1 MSFAGSL
8 GTVLRGLNGTSDT
21 VRDYTHAS
29 RTFVSDN
36 YALLPKTKRWWH
48 IYFELTDEAKSLYK
62 IIQAETKPG
71 GNQRFSTLVEDV
83 TNTTR
88 PLSVLAKTVKLPG
101 IKMDT
106 KKHNHYNKQIISVNK
121 INYDDITIEFHDDA
135 AGYVRAFWDA
145 YYLYHIQDSRYRDY
159 SSISTK
165 GGQGLAIPDTWDYD
179 KKTSDTSP
187 QSLSLLSLYGNPAMN
202 NHHYGL
208 DTVNQTTGG
217 TGITG
222 YLDRVSPF
230 LRTIKIYHFTRPSG
244 SGTEKDYPHYTE
256 YTLVNPVITSWDQDT
271 LDYSSG
277 DPTVNSI
284 GISYETI
291 LYATGKLDSENNE
304 VASWEQTQK
313 TWYDNS
319 KSPLPNAQQRLIN
332 TGIDLIT
339 NPAQAAR
346 RLVTPQGAFN
356 AIRDV
361 ATWRGASI
369 PGINANFTGSGT
381 GAKILNA
388 ATNSAQQFYNVSPSS
403 INVPNAGGAI
413 SALRSLGNRL
423 KKPSK

>member
-48 IYFELTDEAKSLYK
+48 IYFELTPEAKALYEQ
-62 IIQAETKPG
+62 IQKETKPN
-71 GNQRFSTLVEDV
+71 GNHRYSLSTDDV
-83 TNTTR
+83 TQDTYF
-88 PLSVLAKTVKLPG
+88 LSVLAKTVKLPG

-106 KKHNHYNKQIISVNK
+106 KKHNHYNKQIISINK
-121 INYDDITIEFHDDA
+121 INYDDITVEFHDDA
-135 AGYVRAFWDA
+135 SGYVRAFWDA

-159 SSISTK
+159 GK
-165 GGQGLAIPDTWDYD
+165 VAGQGLPVPPETWGYD
-179 KKTSDTSP
+179 SVASANILN
-187 QSLSLLSLYGNPAMN
+187 SLTLYGNPALD

-208 DTVNQTTGG
+208 DTVNTDTGG
-217 TGITG
+217 TGING

-230 LRTIKIYHFTRPSG
+230 LRSIKIYHFNRPSG
-244 SGTEKDYPHYTE
+244 TGAEKDFPHYTE

-277 DPTVNSI
+277 DPAVNSM

-291 LYATGKLDSENNE
+291 LYATGKLDSDNAE
-304 VASWEQTQK
+304 VASWNQVQK

-319 KSPLPNAQQRLIN
+319 KSPLPNAQQRLVN

-346 RLVTPQGAFN
+346 RARRLATPQGAFN
-356 AIRDV
+356 AFRDV
-361 ATWRGASI
+361 VTWRGASI
-369 PGINANFTGSGT
+369 PGVNANFTGTGT

-388 ATNSAQQFYNVSPSS
+388 ATNSAQQYYNVSPSS
-403 INVPNAGGAI
+403 INVPNAGGAV

>member
-36 YALLPKTKRWWH
+36 YALLPKAKRWWH
-48 IYFELTDEAKSLYK
+48 VYFELTDEAKALYEQ
-62 IIQAETKPG
+62 IQRETNPG
-71 GNQRFSTLVEDV
+71 GSHRYSLATDNITQDTYF
-83 TNTTR
+83 
-88 PLSVLAKTVKLPG
+88 LSVLAKTVKLPG
-101 IKMDT
+101 VKMDT
-106 KKHNHYNKQIISVNK
+106 KKHNHYNKQVISINK
-121 INYDDITIEFHDDA
+121 INYDDITMEFHDDA
-135 AGYVRAFWDA
+135 SGCVRAFWDA

-159 SSISTK
+159 SKVS
-165 GGQGLAIPDTWDYD
+165 GQGLPVPPNAWGYDTVV
-179 KKTSDTSP
+179 TSDILR
-187 QSLSLLSLYGNPAMN
+187 SLTLYGSPALD

-208 DTVNQTTGG
+208 DTVNRDTGG

-230 LRTIKIYHFTRPSG
+230 LRSIKIYHFSRPSG
-244 SGTEKDYPHYTE
+244 TSTEKNFPHYTE
-256 YTLVNPVITSWDQDT
+256 YTLVNPVITSWEQDT
-271 LDYSSG
+271 LDYASG
-277 DPTVNSI
+277 DSAVNSM

-291 LYATGKLDSENNE
+291 LYATGKLDNDNAE
-304 VASWEQTQK
+304 VASWNQVQK

-346 RLVTPQGAFN
+346 RLTTPQGIFN
-356 AIRDV
+356 TVRDV

-369 PGINANFTGSGT
+369 PGINANFTGTGT

-388 ATNSAQQFYNVSPSS
+388 ATNSAQIYYNVSPTT
-403 INVPNAGGAI
+403 INVPNSGGAVT
-413 SALRSLGNRL
+413 ALRTLANKL

>member
-36 YALLPKTKRWWH
+36 YALLPKAKRWWH
-48 IYFELTDEAKSLYK
+48 IYFELTPDAKTLYEQ
-62 IIQAETKPG
+62 IQKETNPG
-71 GNQRFSTLVEDV
+71 GSHRFSTATDNV
-83 TNTTR
+83 TQDTYF
-88 PLSVLAKTVKLPG
+88 LSVLAKTVKLPG

-106 KKHNHYNKQIISVNK
+106 KKHNHYNKQIISINK
-121 INYDDITIEFHDDA
+121 INYDDITVEFHDDA
-135 AGYVRAFWDA
+135 SGYVRAFWDA

-159 SSISTK
+159 SKVS
-165 GGQGLAIPDTWDYD
+165 GQGLPIPLDTWGYD
-179 KKTSDTSP
+179 STEAAVN
-187 QSLSLLSLYGNPAMN
+187 LSSLSLYGNPALD

-208 DTVNQTTGG
+208 DTVNRDSGG
-217 TGITG
+217 TGING

-230 LRTIKIYHFTRPSG
+230 LRSIKIYHFSRPSG
-244 SGTEKDYPHYTE
+244 TGTEKDFPHYTE

-277 DPTVNSI
+277 DPAVNSM

-291 LYATGKLDSENNE
+291 LYATGKLDSDNAE
-304 VASWEQTQK
+304 VASWNQVQK

-319 KSPLPNAQQRLIN
+319 KSPLPNAQQRLVN
-332 TGIDLIT
+332 TAIDLVT

-346 RLVTPQGAFN
+346 RLATPQGAFN
-356 AIRDV
+356 TIRDV

-369 PGINANFTGSGT
+369 PGVNANFTGTGT

-388 ATNSAQQFYNVSPSS
+388 ATNSAQQYYNVSPSS
-403 INVPNAGGAI
+403 INVPNAGGAV
-413 SALRSLGNRL
+413 SAVRSLANRL
-423 KKPSK
+423 RKASK

>member
-48 IYFELTDEAKSLYK
+48 VYFELTPDARVLYEK
-62 IIQAETKPG
+62 IQKETNPG
-71 GNQRFSTLVEDV
+71 GDHRFSTSPGNV
-83 TNTTR
+83 TQDTYF
-88 PLSVLAKTVKLPG
+88 LSVLAKTVKLPG

-106 KKHNHYNKQIISVNK
+106 KKHNHYNKQVISINK
-121 INYDDITIEFHDDA
+121 VNYDDINVDFHDDA
-135 AGYVRAFWDA
+135 SGYVRAFWDA

-159 SSISTK
+159 SKVS
-165 GGQGLAIPDTWDYD
+165 GQGLPVPLDTWGYD
-179 KKTSDTSP
+179 SAEVAVNLS
-187 QSLSLLSLYGNPAMN
+187 SLNMYGNPALD

-208 DTVNQTTGG
+208 DTVNSESGG
-217 TGITG
+217 KGIQG
-222 YLDRVSPF
+222 HLDRISPF
-230 LRTIKIYHFTRPSG
+230 LRCIKIYHFSRPG
-244 SGTEKDYPHYTE
+244 GGGTEKDFPHYTE

-277 DPTVNSI
+277 DSAVNTM
-284 GISYETI
+284 GISYETL
-291 LYATGKLDSENNE
+291 LYATGKLDSTNSQ
-304 VASWEQTQK
+304 VASWNQIQK

-339 NPAQAAR
+339 NPAQTLR
-346 RLVTPQGAFN
+346 RLASPQGIFN
-356 AIRDV
+356 AVKDV

-369 PGINANFTGSGT
+369 PGINANFTGTGT

-388 ATNSAQQFYNVSPSS
+388 ATNSAQQYYNVSPSS
-403 INVPNAGGAI
+403 INVPNAGGAV

>member
-48 IYFELTDEAKSLYK
+48 IYFELTEDARALYINQVVPMLGK
-62 IIQAETKPG
+62 DAESRLGPLPRYDQ
-71 GNQRFSTLVEDV
+71 NHY
-83 TNTTR
+83 
-88 PLSVLAKTVKLPG
+88 LSVLAKTVKLPG
-101 IKMDT
+101 VKMDT
-106 KKHNHYNKQIISVNK
+106 KKHNHYNKQVISINK

-135 AGYVRAFWDA
+135 SGYVRAFWDA
-145 YYLYHIQDSRYRDY
+145 YYLYHIQDGRYRNY
-159 SSISTK
+159 TQGM
-165 GGQGLAIPDTWDYD
+165 GGQGLNVPDAEWGYD
-179 KKTSDTSP
+179 QTS
-187 QSLSLLSLYGNPAMN
+187 QLLLSNELSALTLYGNPALD

-208 DTVNQTTGG
+208 DTVNRSTGG
-217 TGITG
+217 NSVDG
-222 YLDRVSPF
+222 YLDRISPF
-230 LRTIKIYHFTRPSG
+230 LRSIKIYHFTRPSG
-244 SGTEKDYPHYTE
+244 SGPEKNFPHYTE
-256 YTLVNPVITSWDQDT
+256 YTLVNPVITSWEQDT

-277 DPTVNSI
+277 DPAVNSM

-291 LYATGKLDSENNE
+291 MYATGKLDEKNSEI
-304 VASWEQTQK
+304 ASWKKVQETH
-313 TWYDNS
+313 WDPNR
-319 KSPLPNAQQRLIN
+319 SPLPNAQQRLIN

-346 RLVTPQGAFN
+346 RLATPQGAFN

-388 ATNSAQQFYNVSPSS
+388 ATNSAQQYYNVSPSS

-423 KKPSK
+423 RKPSK

>member
-48 IYFELTDEAKSLYK
+48 IYFELTPEAKALYEQ
-62 IIQAETKPG
+62 IQKETKPS
-71 GNQRFSTLVEDV
+71 GNHRYSLATDDV
-83 TNTTR
+83 TQDTYF
-88 PLSVLAKTVKLPG
+88 LSVLAKTVKLPG

-106 KKHNHYNKQIISVNK
+106 KKHNHYNKQIISINK
-121 INYDDITIEFHDDA
+121 INYDDITVEFHDDA
-135 AGYVRAFWDA
+135 SGYVRAFWDA

-159 SSISTK
+159 GK
-165 GGQGLAIPDTWDYD
+165 VAGQGLPVPPETWGYD
-179 KKTSDTSP
+179 SVASANILN
-187 QSLSLLSLYGNPAMN
+187 SLTLYGNPALD

-208 DTVNQTTGG
+208 DTVNTDTGG
-217 TGITG
+217 TGING

-230 LRTIKIYHFTRPSG
+230 LRSIKIYHFNRPSG
-244 SGTEKDYPHYTE
+244 TGAEKDFPHYTE

-277 DPTVNSI
+277 DPAVNSM

-291 LYATGKLDSENNE
+291 LYATGKLDSDNAE
-304 VASWEQTQK
+304 VASWNQVQK

-319 KSPLPNAQQRLIN
+319 KSPLPNAQQRLVN

-346 RLVTPQGAFN
+346 RLATPQGAFN

-369 PGINANFTGSGT
+369 PGINANFTGTGT

-388 ATNSAQQFYNVSPSS
+388 ATNSAQQYYNVNPSS